1 MRIGLVGLGRIGA
14 FHARTLLAL
23 DTVDELLVTDSVPA
37 ATAALVAELGVS
49 AAASPADLLTAELD
63 GVVIAS
69 STSTHPQLLL
79 AFVEAGIPA
88 FCEKPVAGNLAD
100 AIEVRNKT
108 AHIDVPVQ
116 IGFPR
121 RFDPDMAR
129 ARDDLQSGR
138 LGKLHTLRSTTLDP
152 APPPAAYIL
161 SSGGI
166 FRDCAIHDFD
176 TVRWVTG
183 REVIEVYAV
192 GSSRIVDYIAEAH
205 DADTA
210 TSLLTLDDGSIA
222 VISNAR
228 RNGRGHDVRLELLGT
243 DDSVAAGLDQTL
255 PLRSANPS
263 VPFPTGPP
271 SVFFMDRFAEAFR
284 RELAMFTEVAGGSA
298 PSPCTVEDGVEASR
312 VAEACARSWQEHR
325 PVGLDEIDRG

>member
-1 MRIGLVGLGRIGA
+1 M
-14 FHARTLLAL
+14 
-23 DTVDELLVTDSVPA
+23 
-37 ATAALVAELGVS
+37 GVS
-49 AAASPADLLTAELD
+49 AVESPVDLLTADLD

-79 AFVEAGIPA
+79 AFVEAGIPT

-100 AIEVRNKT
+100 AIDVRDKT

-121 RFDPDMAR
+121 RFDPDMVR

-138 LGKLHTLRSTTLDP
+138 LGTLHTLRSTTLDP

-183 REVIEVYAV
+183 REVVEVYSV
-192 GSSRIVDYIAEAH
+192 GSSRVVDYIAAAR

-210 TSLLTLDDGSIA
+210 TSVLTLDDGTIA
-222 VISNAR
+222 VVSNAR

-243 DDSVAAGLDQTL
+243 HDSVSAGLDDAL
-255 PLRSANPS
+255 PLRSANPD

-271 SVFFMDRFAEAFR
+271 AVFFMDRFAEAFR
-284 RELAMFTEVAGGSA
+284 RELATFTEVAHGSVT
-298 PSPCTVEDGVEASR
+298 SPCTVADGVEASR
-312 VAEACARSWQEHR
+312 IAEACTRSWQQRR
-325 PVGLDEIDRG
+325 PVRLAEID